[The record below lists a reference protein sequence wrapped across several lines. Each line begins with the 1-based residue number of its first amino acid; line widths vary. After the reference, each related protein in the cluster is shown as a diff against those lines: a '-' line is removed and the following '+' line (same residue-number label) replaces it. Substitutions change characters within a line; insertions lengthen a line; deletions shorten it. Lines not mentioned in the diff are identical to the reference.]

1 MELGDLIVDDVK
13 KLSKEILSL
22 PREVSI
28 VTHRNADVDAVSS
41 SIGLKRLLSRIGI
54 ESNIVVPDTISKSA
68 RAISQEE
75 EIQFSQDEVREFSI
89 VLDTSSTEHVS
100 PIQLPRRGIVIDHHS
115 SQGDLS
121 RKYKTFLFDRDSLSM
136 VILDLW
142 KEFGMKPD
150 RETVL
155 ILLSG
160 ILSDT
165 GNFRFSSAETLIQFG
180 KYMMEYEIRM
190 HEIRDKIEVKDEDD
204 LSLRMAKLKGAQRM
218 EIHRLDDL
226 IVAITEVS
234 SFGGE
239 VAKSLVKLG
248 ADISF
253 VISELKEEIRIS
265 SRCRDELSLSG
276 RVNSGEIIRMLSVEF
291 GGGGGGHSGAAGLI
305 LRRETSKEKLKKR
318 ILEIIREIRGL
329 K

>member
-1 MELGDLIVDDVK
+1 
-13 KLSKEILSL
+13 
-22 PREVSI
+22 
-28 VTHRNADVDAVSS
+28 
-41 SIGLKRLLSRIGI
+41 
-54 ESNIVVPDTISKSA
+54 
-68 RAISQEE
+68 
-75 EIQFSQDEVREFSI
+75 
-89 VLDTSSTEHVS
+89 
-100 PIQLPRRGIVIDHHS
+100 
-115 SQGDLS
+115 
-121 RKYKTFLFDRDSLSM
+121 
-136 VILDLW
+136 
-142 KEFGMKPD
+142 
-150 RETVL
+150 
-155 ILLSG
+155 
-160 ILSDT
+160 
-165 GNFRFSSAETLIQFG
+165 
-180 KYMMEYEIRM
+180 
-190 HEIRDKIEVKDEDD
+190 
-204 LSLRMAKLKGAQRM
+204 M

-265 SRCRDELSLSG
+265 SRCRDELSLSR

>member
-100 PIQLPRRGIVIDHHS
+100 PIQLPKRGIVIDHHS

-160 ILSDT
+160 ILS
-165 GNFRFSSAETLIQFG
+165 
-180 KYMMEYEIRM
+180 
-190 HEIRDKIEVKDEDD
+190 
-204 LSLRMAKLKGAQRM
+204 
-218 EIHRLDDL
+218 
-226 IVAITEVS
+226 
-234 SFGGE
+234 
-239 VAKSLVKLG
+239 
-248 ADISF
+248 
-253 VISELKEEIRIS
+253 
-265 SRCRDELSLSG
+265 
-276 RVNSGEIIRMLSVEF
+276 
-291 GGGGGGHSGAAGLI
+291 
-305 LRRETSKEKLKKR
+305 
-318 ILEIIREIRGL
+318 
-329 K
+329 